1 MRRVKPLVSSVVGL
15 AAVWALVSGAGC
27 AGQVPRAET
36 SSSAAVAPKAPL
48 AFVED
53 DFAKA
58 VAIAERTHRP
68 IFVDSWAPWC
78 HTCLSMRA
86 TTLTDPSLGALA
98 DKFVWLS
105 IDTEKPE
112 NAGFVA
118 RFPNRAWP
126 TLWVLDEHGKDVRLA
141 WAGSATASELTSLLD
156 DVTAG
161 GERAAFAR
169 AAALMAS
176 GDVAGAKSAFT
187 AVRTDA
193 RSGPS
198 TKARAAEAL
207 AALCG
212 QNHDE
217 CIELAKT
224 TLPELPAGS
233 SRAAVLVTALS
244 AASEAGRDEPWLFE
258 EAEKTARDESAP
270 YVPDDRSGIYE
281 ALVDLRDARKEPAQ
295 KKATAEAWASF
306 LDRTAEAAKTDEL
319 RFVYDAHRFLAAR
332 ALGRPERAL
341 GMLEKSAARFPEDG
355 NAHARL
361 SKAYSLLGK
370 DDRALEEGARA
381 LALLR
386 GPRSLRAAEL
396 VADVYEKAGKRAEA
410 AQALATALDR
420 VKDLPLTASQRKLAA
435 SLEKRRAS
443 LGESP
448 SPR

>member
-1 MRRVKPLVSSVVGL
+1 MTGRSPAVVALGGGHGL
-15 AAVWALVSGAGC
+15 
-27 AGQVPRAET
+27 
-36 SSSAAVAPKAPL
+36 SAA
-48 AFVED
+48 
-53 DFAKA
+53 
-58 VAIAERTHRP
+58 
-68 IFVDSWAPWC
+68 
-78 HTCLSMRA
+78 
-86 TTLTDPSLGALA
+86 LTALRRIT
-98 DKFVWLS
+98 D
-105 IDTEKPE
+105 
-112 NAGFVA
+112 
-118 RFPNRAWP
+118 
-126 TLWVLDEHGKDVRLA
+126 RL
-141 WAGSATASELTSLLD
+141 
-156 DVTAG
+156 
-161 GERAAFAR
+161 
-169 AAALMAS
+169 
-176 GDVAGAKSAFT
+176 T
-187 AVRTDA
+187 AVVTVADDGGS
-193 RSGPS
+193 SGRLRDEFDSLPPGDL
-198 TKARAAEAL
+198 RMAL